1 MEDRELVEL
10 MELMEGSLAV
20 VSRGL
25 ATGVDG
31 SRDQRSS
38 VIALSGAKRGEKGIT
53 DGCAAPDS
61 RSTLGCSVTN
71 STAEEIQMSD
81 EVGLGRSDKKG
92 RTREAAVGKAVE
104 DGLGSVDGVRRS
116 LAKVDKN
123 FSQQAK
129 TIVDRAEKAFAD
141 IDRLVGRGEYSDVGD
156 VVDAFEQ
163 ANAADLRSLRTRV
176 GKRDYSL
183 TMVAVLVENLGTV
196 RNLAAGL

>member
-1 MEDRELVEL
+1 
-10 MELMEGSLAV
+10 MELIEGSVAV
-20 VSRGL
+20 GSRGV

-31 SRDQRSS
+31 SRDQRSW
-38 VIALSGAKRGEKGIT
+38 VIALSGVKRGEKGII
-53 DGCAAPDS
+53 DGCAAPHPPLPS
-61 RSTLGCSVTN
+61 EVSAMKLGGGRTVN
-71 STAEEIQMSD
+71 ERAEEIQMSD
-81 EVGLGRSDKKG
+81 EVGLERSDEKG

-116 LAKVDKN
+116 LGKVDKN
-123 FSQQAK
+123 FKGQAK

-196 RNLAAGL
+196 RDLVAGL